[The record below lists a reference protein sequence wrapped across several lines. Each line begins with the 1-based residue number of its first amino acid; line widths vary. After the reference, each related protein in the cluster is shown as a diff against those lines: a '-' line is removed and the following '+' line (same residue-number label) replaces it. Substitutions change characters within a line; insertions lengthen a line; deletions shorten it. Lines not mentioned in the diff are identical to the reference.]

1 MKIRMVRWAA
11 AFVVAG
17 SLVGVL
23 ECGTVSA
30 AGNKAPIVSGGAVTV
45 RYEDVYSIQFTASD
59 PEGGVLTVVLPP
71 VNDDWIDCDDGPA
84 TSFTCEYSSSR
95 YYDAAP
101 LPSAPFQRT
110 ISYSV
115 SDGTTTSTGVWTVT
129 VLPPPTLQIIGRPTV
144 TEGGEAV
151 LQLKVSANTY
161 GSLLFPIHA
170 TAARH
175 RRTGSQY
182 ERACTREP
190 HDAARLNEGRHRRDE
205 PVA

>member
-17 SLVGVL
+17 SLVGGL
-23 ECGTVSA
+23 EYGEASA
-30 AGNKAPIVSGGAVTV
+30 AGNNAPIVSGGAMTV

-59 PEGGVLTVVLPP
+59 PEGAALTVVSPP

-84 TSFTCEYSSSR
+84 TNFTCEYSSSR
-95 YYDAAP
+95 YYDPAP

-115 SDGTTTSTGVWTVT
+115 SDGTTTSTGVWTIT
-129 VLPPPTLQIIGRPTV
+129 VLPPPTLQITGRPTV

-151 LQLKVSANTY
+151 LQLTVSSNTY

-170 TAARH
+170 TAVDTAD
-175 RRTGSQY
+175 GSAISTTDFMAELANGQ
-182 ERACTREP
+182 TTTDVHIP
-190 HDAARLNEGRHRRDE
+190 ISD
-205 PVA
+205 